1 MCLAKRQHLLEF
13 YRNKRGREM
22 EESDLSQLQPLC
34 ETAEPDQAGGFF
46 IDSL

>member
-34 ETAEPDQAGGFF
+34 EKTESDQAGGFF

>member
-1 MCLAKRQHLLEF
+1 MCLAKRQHLPEF
-13 YRNKRGREM
+13 TRNKRGREM
-22 EESDLSQLQPLC
+22 EESYLSQLQPLC